1 MKKAFVRITE
11 NGHDRN
17 GNRLWKI
24 FAYCQTEEG
33 SNRYEKLPQP
43 EMKEFFRGRINKDGS
58 ITRQCYRH
66 EITDIWKKLEGRYL
80 VSYVNEEA

>member
-17 GNRLWKI
+17 GNRLYKI

-33 SNRYEKLPQP
+33 SNKYEKLSR
-43 EMKEFFRGRINKDGS
+43 EDMKKYFRGRINKDDS
-58 ITRQCYRH
+58 ITRQAYRH
-66 EITDIWKKLEGRYL
+66 EIENAWQKLTDEYET
-80 VSYVNEEA
+80 SYIYEEA

>member
-24 FAYCQTEEG
+24 FAYCQDEG
-33 SNRYEKLPQP
+33 NQYEKLPRE
-43 EMKEFFRGRINKDGS
+43 EMKKHFGGRINKDGS
-58 ITRQCYRH
+58 VTRQGYRH
-66 EITDIWKKLEGRYL
+66 EIREIWQKLSGEYET
-80 VSYVNEEA
+80 SYIYEEA